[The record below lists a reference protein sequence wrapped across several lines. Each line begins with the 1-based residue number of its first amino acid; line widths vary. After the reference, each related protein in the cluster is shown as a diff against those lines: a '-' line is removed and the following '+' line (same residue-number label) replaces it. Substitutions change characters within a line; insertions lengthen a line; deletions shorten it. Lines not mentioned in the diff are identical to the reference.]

1 MLALEMML
9 LTQLMYPTEF
19 TVVCVEGEEGK
30 IGSGDQIPL
39 SYTASVSKMGTVG
52 VICIPAKVTSTPS
65 HKAFVFSAVIISM
78 SHSGQHPWE
87 ELGIPRDPHKTDDY
101 TGRSYSLGKSVCGV
115 NTAITFSGIIAVVS
129 DERQHR
135 ITEEGEE
142 HLSFPTSRL

>member
-52 VICIPAKVTSTPS
+52 VICIPAKVISTPS

-101 TGRSYSLGKSVCGV
+101 MGRSYSLGKSVCGV

-129 DERQHR
+129 DERQRR

>member
-78 SHSGQHPWE
+78 SHLGQHPWE

-129 DERQHR
+129 DERQRR